1 MGTKP
6 RRCKPSLHSPTC
18 SRRFLPL
25 GLLLPSLGDALQN
38 VLPILIQ
45 LQLGDDDFGRM
56 NRQLHGLAVGL
67 LAHQAFNVDNVFE
80 PVHRHDLALA
90 PFVRAARHQ
99 DLVVFADGDGADL
112 VGLKF

>member
-6 RRCKPSLHSPTC
+6 RRCKPFAPLAKC
-18 SRRFLPL
+18 SRRFLAL
-25 GLLLPSLGDALQN
+25 GLFLPSLGDALQN
-38 VLPILIQ
+38 ALPILIQ
-45 LQLGDDDFGRM
+45 LQLRDDDFGRM

-80 PVHRHDLALA
+80 PIHRHDLALA

-99 DLVVFADGDGADL
+99 HLVVFADGDGADL